1 MNLFNRRTSEINDR
15 IDSFYDALENE
26 VNAKHYVDEHYNQ
39 IADKLHVITIL
50 TRETSDEAAFVQ
62 QSYRLDEKEAQIP
75 QLALKKLGSLD
86 KRFGVL
92 IYRLEEQVSAYSGL
106 QEELQSIS
114 EELEQIAD
122 EQESL
127 TNRMKNLAD

>member
-1 MNLFNRRTSEINDR
+1 MTIENELEEMLLKMAELQIESVQQRTNEINDQ

-39 IADKLHVITIL
+39 IAEKLHVITTL

-75 QLALKKLGSLD
+75 QA
-86 KRFGVL
+86 
-92 IYRLEEQVSAYSGL
+92 
-106 QEELQSIS
+106 IS
-114 EELEQIAD
+114 QKVRC
-122 EQESL
+122 
-127 TNRMKNLAD
+127 T